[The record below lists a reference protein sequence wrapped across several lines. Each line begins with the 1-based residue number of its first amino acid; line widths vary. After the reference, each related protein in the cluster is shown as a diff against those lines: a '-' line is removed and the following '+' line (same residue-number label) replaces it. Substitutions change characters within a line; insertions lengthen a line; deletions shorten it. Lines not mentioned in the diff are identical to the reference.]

1 MFRRSKISWYKSSYG
16 ILFLIKEYNVINSTH
31 SCHDDELQDNKHINK
46 IFTISTTN
54 LKNAKSSKN
63 YQSFSNLEIIDSK
76 KNFLNGFGVNNM
88 NDGKSRNREKS
99 EFLRNRTVY
108 FKIILLGLR
117 GGKNKLNR
125 NL

>member
-1 MFRRSKISWYKSSYG
+1 
-16 ILFLIKEYNVINSTH
+16 
-31 SCHDDELQDNKHINK
+31 LQDNKHINK